1 MCEDFNLDFRQGYFR
16 NAFYVRIPAY
26 VVAFD
31 KKFIVLGGI
40 DLASHAV
47 KIHRHRK

>member
-1 MCEDFNLDFRQGYFR
+1 MYEDFNLDFRQGYFR
-16 NAFYVRIPAY
+16 NAFYIRIPAY

-40 DLASHAV
+40 DLASDAV
-47 KIHRHRK
+47 WIYKHRK